1 MSEIYFV
8 RHGQAS
14 LGAKNYDKLSELGWQ
29 QARWLGEH
37 YRSRGLSFDR
47 VVVGDMR
54 RHKETLQGISEGME
68 VNLEPVI
75 DPRLNEFKFFPVLRL
90 YQRTYQPE
98 AAPLKT
104 AGQFFAMLRTVMEAW
119 IAGELDNALREQDQ
133 KEGTVTENWAQF
145 NQRVVEALT
154 EVTSQEPKEK
164 ALIVSSGGPKSLAMK
179 HVLELSDDATI
190 ELMMQIR
197 NTASTQFL
205 SAKQRMSLKAFNV
218 LSHME
223 QPDRSHAIT
232 MV

>member
-47 VVVGDMR
+47 VIVGDMR

-68 VNLEPVI
+68 VNLEPMV
-75 DPRLNEFKFFPVLRL
+75 DPRFNEFKFFPVLSL
-90 YQRTYQPE
+90 YQRVYQPDSP
-98 AAPLKT
+98 ALKT
-104 AGQFFAMLRTVMEAW
+104 AAQFFAMLRTVMEAW
-119 IAGELDNALREQDQ
+119 IAGELDDALRQQDEE
-133 KEGTVTENWAQF
+133 EGTVTENWAQF

-154 EVTSQEPKEK
+154 EARSDGPKEK
-164 ALIVSSGGPKSLAMK
+164 TLIVSSGGPKSLAMK

-205 SAKQRMSLKAFNV
+205 SAKERMSLKAFNV

-223 QPDRSHAIT
+223 QADRSHAIT

>member
-37 YRSRGLSFDR
+37 YRNRGLSFDR
-47 VVVGDMR
+47 VIVGDMR

-68 VNLEPVI
+68 INFEPMV

-90 YQRTYQPE
+90 YQQVFQPDSP
-98 AAPLKT
+98 PLKT
-104 AGQFFAMLRTVMEAW
+104 AGEFFAMLRTVMEAW
-119 IAGELDNALREQDQ
+119 IAGELDNALRQQDEE
-133 KEGTVTENWAQF
+133 EGTVTENWAQF

-154 EVTSQEPKEK
+154 EARSGGPKDK

-190 ELMMQIR
+190 ELMMQVR

-205 SAKQRMSLKAFNV
+205 SDKERMSLKAFNV

-223 QPDRSHAIT
+223 QAGRSHAIT

>member
-47 VVVGDMR
+47 VIVGDMR
-54 RHKETLQGISEGME
+54 RHKETLQGISEGMA
-68 VNLEPVI
+68 VNLQPVI
-75 DPRLNEFKFFPVLRL
+75 DPRLNEFKFFPVLSL
-90 YQRTYQPE
+90 YQKVYQPD
-98 AAPLKT
+98 APPMKT
-104 AGQFFAMLRTVMEAW
+104 ARQFFAMLRTVMEAW
-119 IAGELDNALREQDQ
+119 IAGELDNALRQQDEE
-133 KEGTVTENWAQF
+133 EGTVTENWAQF

-154 EVTSQEPKEK
+154 EARSEEPKEK

-205 SAKQRMSLKAFNV
+205 SAKERLSLKAFNV

>member
-14 LGAKNYDKLSELGWQ
+14 LGAKNYDKLSDLGWQ

-37 YRSRGLSFDR
+37 YRRRGLSFDR
-47 VVVGDMR
+47 IIVGDMR

-68 VNLEPVI
+68 LDLEPMI
-75 DPRLNEFKFFPVLRL
+75 DPRLNEFKFFPVLSL
-90 YQRTYQPE
+90 YQRVYQPDSP
-98 AAPLKT
+98 PLKT
-104 AGQFFAMLRTVMEAW
+104 AAQFFAMLRTVMEAW
-119 IAGELDNALREQDQ
+119 IAGELDDALKQQDEG
-133 KEGTVTENWAQF
+133 EGTVTESWTQF

-154 EVTSQEPKEK
+154 EARSEESEKK

-179 HVLELSDDATI
+179 HVLDLSDDATI

-205 SAKQRMSLKAFNV
+205 SANERMSLKAFNV

>member
-37 YRSRGLSFDR
+37 YREQGLTFDR
-47 VVVGDMR
+47 VIVGDMR
-54 RHKETLQGISEGME
+54 RHKETAQGISEGMQIDLKPS
-68 VNLEPVI
+68 V
-75 DPRLNEFKFFPVLRL
+75 DPRLNEFTFFPVLNL
-90 YQRTYQPE
+90 YQKIYLPE
-98 AAPLKT
+98 APPLKT
-104 AGQFFAMLRTVMEAW
+104 AREFFSMLRIVMEAW
-119 IAGELDNALREQDQ
+119 IAGELDEALKQQDREL
-133 KEGTVTENWAQF
+133 GTATESWPQF
-145 NQRVVEALT
+145 NQRVVQALT
-154 EVTSQEPKEK
+154 EARAGDARQKT
-164 ALIVSSGGPKSLAMK
+164 LIVSSGGPKSIAMN
-179 HVLELSDDATI
+179 HVLGLSDDATI

-205 SAKQRMSLKAFNV
+205 SGEQRMSLKAFNV

-223 QPDRSHAIT
+223 RPDRHHAIT